1 MPPNT
6 PGHRG
11 LETFGTV
18 EARDRG
24 PMKLRSSG
32 EPHLAEGVGF
42 EPTGTGVPRL
52 FKSRAFVRS
61 AIPPDSPRA
70 RRGIGARV
78 PSVATL
84 DRLLADLASQ
94 LVQPLVRGLPRII
107 RSAPVVRSLGPARRV
122 GTEELHARLAG
133 MKVAEAIGNELV

>member
-42 EPTGTGVPRL
+42 EPTGTEVPRL

-61 AIPPDSPRA
+61 AIPPDSSAGAIRAPELAAILPDLRAHRTNPLIRPPPRLLGFEA
-70 RRGIGARV
+70 TAHTVGACGGIGTQELDAGLIGVKISQGVGDPLLGAVV
-78 PSVATL
+78 P
-84 DRLLADLASQ
+84 
-94 LVQPLVRGLPRII
+94 
-107 RSAPVVRSLGPARRV
+107 
-122 GTEELHARLAG
+122 
-133 MKVAEAIGNELV
+133 